1 MRRGIPGVVDGRVSV
16 AAGAGKRNLFSGAAS
31 VCTTL
36 RIILALCAAAGFSVF
51 AGLPV
56 RAQAIDTIYNV
67 KLPVVIRVA
76 IRAGNNPRGP
86 ILWVQTIGFQQY
98 CTDVLPNE
106 WIPSWDPQA
115 LEAGAMAVKMF
126 AWYHTLHPVTVGGFT
141 FDVDNTVNFQEFRF
155 LSGRVETDRA
165 LTITWPYAYTDSNG
179 TIAALD
185 YRAGIPDNPNWP
197 FIGSQ
202 KMAQWGSQYWAMTGA
217 SYLRILNLY
226 FPGRT
231 LFSIPGYLSL
241 QN

>member
-1 MRRGIPGVVDGRVSV
+1 MRRGIPGVVDGRSSV
-16 AAGAGKRNLFSGAAS
+16 AAGAGKRTVFYGAAS
-31 VCTTL
+31 ACTTL
-36 RIILALCAAAGFSVF
+36 RIILALCAVAGLGIFV
-51 AGLPV
+51 GLPV
-56 RAQAIDTIYNV
+56 RAQTINTNYNV
-67 KLPVVIRVA
+67 KPPVVIRVA
-76 IRAGNNPRGP
+76 IRAGNNPRGS

-106 WIPSWDPQA
+106 WMPSWDPQA

-126 AWYHTLHPVTVGGFT
+126 AWYHTLHPVTIGGFT

-155 LSGRVETDRA
+155 LSGRIETDRA
-165 LTITWPYAYTDSNG
+165 LTTTWPYAYTDANG

-185 YRAGIPDNPNWP
+185 YRAGIPHNPNWA

-202 KMAQWGSQYWAMTGA
+202 KMAQWGSQYWAKTGA

-231 LFSIPGYLSL
+231 LVSIP
-241 QN
+241 